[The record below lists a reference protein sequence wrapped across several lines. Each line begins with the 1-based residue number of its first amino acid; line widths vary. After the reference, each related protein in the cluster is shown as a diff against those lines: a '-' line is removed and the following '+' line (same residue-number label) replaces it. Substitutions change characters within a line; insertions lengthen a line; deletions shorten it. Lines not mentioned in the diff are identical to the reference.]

1 MAGLE
6 EQELRGMTAGP
17 RVSLPVAVIMGRRMV
32 AGRGWRVPSWRVVG
46 VVSGADLPGRTARGE
61 QVHGDGDEEHFL
73 WGGLKLELY
82 RDAAESYWVNLTG
95 RQPSLFVL
103 CTEDEDAVVIPRQV
117 TADQNEACS
126 GVEGDDRVFAAAI
139 PPEVYQHIEAFVV
152 AHHVPQV
159 KHKRKRKDWSASE
172 EP

>member
-1 MAGLE
+1 
-6 EQELRGMTAGP
+6 MTVRP
-17 RVSLPVAVIMGRRMV
+17 LVSLPVAVIMGRSMV

-46 VVSGADLPGRTARGE
+46 VVSGTDLPGRDARGRS
-61 QVHGDGDEEHFL
+61 VRRDGDEEHFL
-73 WGGLKLELY
+73 WGGFHLDLY

-103 CTEDEDAVVIPRQV
+103 CTEDEQSTVIPRLV

-126 GVEGDDRVFAAAI
+126 GVEGDDRVFAAPI
-139 PPEVYQHIEAFVV
+139 PPEVYQQVEAFVI

-159 KHKRKRKDWSASE
+159 KHKRKRRDWSASE
-172 EP
+172 GQ